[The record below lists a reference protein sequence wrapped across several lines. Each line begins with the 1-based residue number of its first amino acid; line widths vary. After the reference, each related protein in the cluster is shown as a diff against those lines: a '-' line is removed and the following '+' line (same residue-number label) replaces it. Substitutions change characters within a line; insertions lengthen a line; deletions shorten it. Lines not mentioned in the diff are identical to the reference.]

1 VQHVHFATIGGRAD
15 MINSDGQLY
24 TIEGF
29 SAALIMIMTAYLV
42 VNATSIYTA
51 GDTHISDMQL
61 EALGSDAL
69 TMMGTSTNT
78 TMYLSNTSP
87 LRMIIESGSY
97 PNATFRA
104 MFLNLTNTNSRTGF
118 APDFNKANST
128 MDYIQFT
135 ASYTCRNTTN
145 DKTESYPISY
155 SRNLTGGE
163 HTVRATKWVI
173 VNKTASPAAP
183 FCGNTTTQDRAVL
196 VEVLL
201 WRD

>member
-1 VQHVHFATIGGRAD
+1 MHFATIRSPAE
-15 MINSDGQLY
+15 MVNSAGQLY

-29 SAALIMIMTAYLV
+29 AAALIMIMTAYLV
-42 VNATSIYTA
+42 VNATSVYTA
-51 GDTHISDMQL
+51 GDTHINDMQL

-69 TMMGTSTNT
+69 TMMGTPTNT
-78 TMYLSNTSP
+78 SQYLSNTSP
-87 LRMIIESGSY
+87 LRMIVENPGNVPV

-104 MFLNLTNTNSRTGF
+104 MFLNLTNSGTGM
-118 APDFNKANST
+118 PPVNDTEVNST
-128 MDYIQFT
+128 MKYIHFA
-135 ASYTCRNTTN
+135 ASYTCRNSTPTADN
-145 DKTESYPISY
+145 KTESNPISY

-173 VNKTASPAAP
+173 VNKTEPR
-183 FCGNTTTQDRAVL
+183 CGPTTDRAVL

>member
-1 VQHVHFATIGGRAD
+1 

-29 SAALIMIMTAYLV
+29 AAALIMLMTAYLV
-42 VNATSIYTA
+42 VNATSVYTA

-69 TMMGTSTNT
+69 NMMGTPTNT
-78 TMYLSNTSP
+78 TMDLIGTSP
-87 LRMIIESGSY
+87 LRSIIETDDAS
-97 PNATFRA
+97 TFKT
-104 MFLNLTNTNSRTGF
+104 MFLNLTNNRTG
-118 APDFNKANST
+118 AMPDYYSKIGST
-128 MDYIQFT
+128 MDYIQFN
-135 ASYTCRNTTN
+135 ASYTCRDMNNNVISTN
-145 DKTESYPISY
+145 PLSY

-173 VNKTASPAAP
+173 VNKAV
-183 FCGNTTTQDRAVL
+183 CGDNAQDRAVL
-196 VEVLL
+196 VEVLM

>member
-1 VQHVHFATIGGRAD
+1 MKNT
-15 MINSDGQLY
+15 DGQLY

-29 SAALIMIMTAYLV
+29 AAGMIMLITAFMV
-42 VNATSIYTA
+42 VNATSVYTA

-69 TMMGTSTNT
+69 TMMGTPTNT

-87 LRMIIESGSY
+87 LRMIIENPVHV
-97 PNATFRA
+97 PNETFRA
-104 MFLNLTNTNSRTGF
+104 MFLDLTNGNETGL
-118 APDFNKANST
+118 PIDYNTANST
-128 MDYIQFT
+128 MDYIQFN
-135 ASYTCRNTTN
+135 ANYTCRVQNNNPILNNTI
-145 DKTESYPISY
+145 ESYPISY

-173 VNKTASPAAP
+173 MNTDVCGTA
-183 FCGNTTTQDRAVL
+183 GIKQDRAVL

>member
-1 VQHVHFATIGGRAD
+1 MT
-15 MINSDGQLY
+15 NSDGQLY

-29 SAALIMIMTAYLV
+29 AAGLIMLVTAYLV
-42 VNATSIYTA
+42 LNATSVYTA

-61 EALGSDAL
+61 ETLGSDAL
-69 TMMGTSTNT
+69 TMMGTNVSGL
-78 TMYLSNTSP
+78 TMSP
-87 LRMIIESGSY
+87 LESTLEYVIDTGSY
-97 PNATFRA
+97 PNATFRT
-104 MFLNLTNTNSRTGF
+104 MFLNLTNNRPGSVL
-118 APDFNKANST
+118 DYNKANST

-135 ASYTCRNTTN
+135 ANYTCRNQDNSTS
-145 DKTESYPISY
+145 SYPISW

-173 VNKTASPAAP
+173 VNKKV
-183 FCGNTTTQDRAVL
+183 CGDTIQEDRAVL

>member
-1 VQHVHFATIGGRAD
+1 
-15 MINSDGQLY
+15 MINTDGQLY

-29 SAALIMIMTAYLV
+29 AAAIIMLMTAYLV
-42 VNATSIYTA
+42 VNATSVYTA

-69 TMMGTSTNT
+69 TMMT
-78 TMYLSNTSP
+78 TKVSSDTISP
-87 LRMIIESGSY
+87 LQAIIENPVSY
-97 PNATFRA
+97 PNATFRT
-104 MFLNLTNTNSRTGF
+104 MFLNFTNNKAGF
-118 APDFNKANST
+118 ALDSKKTNST

-135 ASYTCRNTTN
+135 ANYTCRI
-145 DKTESYPISY
+145 DPGTEIESHNLSY

-163 HTVRATKWVI
+163 HTVRVTKWVI
-173 VNKTASPAAP
+173 VDKAV
-183 FCGNTTTQDRAVL
+183 CGNAPQYRAVL